1 MCIYQLGCSD
11 ARLIY
16 YLFVDYPPMN
26 INWAASTIDIFNL
39 DYPPII
45 NILDYPPNHFL

>member
-1 MCIYQLGCSD
+1 MCIYQLGRSD
-11 ARLIY
+11 DLIY

-26 INWAASTIDIFNL
+26 INWASPMIHIFSL
-39 DYPPII
+39 DYPPTI